1 MSKDKALQRME
12 SEFEKL
18 TTGKLGDFFSFTSK
32 WKIFYQILIVIA
44 VLIAFMF
51 VQGLL
56 SFINVGTMNS
66 KMEEAINQ
74 NSNALSYISNARY
87 NLERIRTNYV
97 LNLTGTVKSVVNYS
111 ASIEEIKINLNY
123 LKEID
128 KNATQAV
135 LDNIEIVG
143 QILTEPVNAENY
155 LKLQRQLAALN
166 EDAYGG
172 SGDFNSLE
180 QSVKNAGVKT
190 VGETHDLA
198 NFSQIWTIVIFLG
211 CSVFAIFFGLGI
223 ASSISRP
230 LDETVRAAKAL
241 ATGDLTK
248 NLKVAGCQEVQG
260 MVDGLNQAILGL
272 RELVKGIDRQSDSL
286 LVASKELN
294 DASSDTGRSA
304 NQVAMA
310 MNELAKA
317 ASDQTEQVNQAV
329 ETINLLSSLVKK
341 VSDDTE
347 KMASASEI
355 VSQSA
360 QIGQKVTGD
369 IANEINQLY
378 NSTREVADVIEQL
391 NTTGEEI
398 SEITVMIGGIAEQ
411 TTLLALNASI
421 EAARAGEHGK
431 GFSVVA
437 KETGKLAEQSKQA
450 AQLIADLIS
459 QMKKRNTHAVE
470 VINRGMQKVE
480 AGKHLASEATVTFEQ
495 IFNSLKR
502 NLNQIEAVA
511 VSARQMAKS
520 NENVINAITAI
531 AAISEESMASTQ
543 EVSATAEEQSASV
556 EQVTA
561 LAENLAQIADNL
573 KDSISVFEI
582 GRHGK

>member
-1 MSKDKALQRME
+1 MLK
-12 SEFEKL
+12 
-18 TTGKLGDFFSFTSK
+18 T
-32 WKIFYQILIVIA
+32 I
-44 VLIAFMF
+44 
-51 VQGLL
+51 
-56 SFINVGTMNS
+56 IN
-66 KMEEAINQ
+66 
-74 NSNALSYISNARY
+74 Y
-87 NLERIRTNYV
+87 NDE
-97 LNLTGTVKSVVNYS
+97 
-111 ASIEEIKINLNY
+111 
-123 LKEID
+123 
-128 KNATQAV
+128 
-135 LDNIEIVG
+135 
-143 QILTEPVNAENY
+143 
-155 LKLQRQLAALN
+155 LAALN

-180 QSVKNAGVKT
+180 QSVKNAGVT
-190 VGETHDLA
+190 TIAETHDFA
-198 NFSQIWTIVIFLG
+198 NVSQIWTIVIFVG
-211 CSVFAIFFGLGI
+211 CSIFAIFFGLGI

-286 LVASKELN
+286 SVASKELN

-304 NQVAMA
+304 NQVAAA

-329 ETINLLSSLVKK
+329 ETINLLSTLVKK

-347 KMASASEI
+347 NIASASEI
-355 VSQSA
+355 VAQSA
-360 QIGQKVTGD
+360 QVGQKVTGD
-369 IANEINQLY
+369 IASEINQIY
-378 NSTREVADVIEQL
+378 DSTREVADVIEQL

-459 QMKKRNTHAVE
+459 QMRKRNTHAVE

-480 AGKHLASEATVTFEQ
+480 AGKHLASQATVAFEQ
-495 IFNSLKR
+495 IFKTLKN
-502 NLNQIEAVA
+502 NLNQIEDGGGF
-511 VSARQMAKS
+511 SPS
-520 NENVINAITAI
+520 DG
-531 AAISEESMASTQ
+531 Q
-543 EVSATAEEQSASV
+543 E
-556 EQVTA
+556 
-561 LAENLAQIADNL
+561 
-573 KDSISVFEI
+573 
-582 GRHGK
+582 

>member
-1 MSKDKALQRME
+1 MLQ
-12 SEFEKL
+12 
-18 TTGKLGDFFSFTSK
+18 
-32 WKIFYQILIVIA
+32 
-44 VLIAFMF
+44 
-51 VQGLL
+51 
-56 SFINVGTMNS
+56 
-66 KMEEAINQ
+66 
-74 NSNALSYISNARY
+74 
-87 NLERIRTNYV
+87 
-97 LNLTGTVKSVVNYS
+97 
-111 ASIEEIKINLNY
+111 
-123 LKEID
+123 
-128 KNATQAV
+128 
-135 LDNIEIVG
+135 
-143 QILTEPVNAENY
+143 
-155 LKLQRQLAALN
+155 
-166 EDAYGG
+166 
-172 SGDFNSLE
+172 
-180 QSVKNAGVKT
+180 
-190 VGETHDLA
+190 
-198 NFSQIWTIVIFLG
+198 
-211 CSVFAIFFGLGI
+211 
-223 ASSISRP
+223 
-230 LDETVRAAKAL
+230 
-241 ATGDLTK
+241 
-248 NLKVAGCQEVQG
+248 
-260 MVDGLNQAILGL
+260 
-272 RELVKGIDRQSDSL
+272 
-286 LVASKELN
+286 
-294 DASSDTGRSA
+294 SDTGRSA
-304 NQVAMA
+304 NQVAAA

-329 ETINLLSSLVKK
+329 ETINLLSTLVKK

-347 KMASASEI
+347 NMASASEI

-369 IANEINQLY
+369 IANEINQIY
-378 NSTREVADVIEQL
+378 DSTREVADVIEQL

-495 IFNSLKR
+495 IFNSLKN

-582 GRHGK
+582 GR